1 MAGHQMIEFVKENHQ
16 FPVAGDQVCQATA
29 FQVRPHRT
37 VKQNVAAEEYPVGP
51 IQKADVVRGL
61 ARRIN
66 DFQVGASQVER
77 VTFGQPTTD
86 LQRWHR
92 EGAAIKAPWPRVD
105 QQILSQ
111 NFGPYG
117 LLGHSFFCHAAG
129 QWMVKHRNFIK
140 LMVTAEM
147 IGMCVC

>member
-1 MAGHQMIEFVKENHQ
+1 MAGHQMIEFIEESHE
-16 FPVAGDQVCQATA
+16 FPVAGDQVCQTTA
-29 FQVRPHRT
+29 FQVSPHRAA
-37 VKQNVAAEEYPVGP
+37 KQNVAAEEYPVGP

-61 ARRIN
+61 ARRMN
-66 DFQVGASQVER
+66 DFQVCASQVER

-86 LQRWHR
+86 LQRWYS
-92 EGAAIKAPWPRVD
+92 ESAAIKAPWPRVD
-105 QQILSQ
+105 HQILSQ